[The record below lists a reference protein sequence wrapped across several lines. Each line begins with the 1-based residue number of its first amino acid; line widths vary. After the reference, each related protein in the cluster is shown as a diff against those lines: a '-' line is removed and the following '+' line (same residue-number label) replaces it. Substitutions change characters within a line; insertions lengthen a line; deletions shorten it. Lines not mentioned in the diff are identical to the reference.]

1 MTSSDKM
8 KLALAIVPDSDTEA
22 IIETLTSSKFSVTR
36 ISSTSGFLRR
46 GQATLLVGVEAE
58 KVQECIRI
66 IREHSAPA
74 IDSGLKRVVVFVLK
88 VDQFEQI

>member
-36 ISSTSGFLRR
+36 ISSTSGLLRR
-46 GQATLLVGVEAE
+46 GQATLLIGVEAE

-66 IREHSAPA
+66 IREHCAPA

-88 VDQFEQI
+88 LDQFEQI

>member
-1 MTSSDKM
+1 M
-8 KLALAIVPDSDTEA
+8 KLALAIVPDPDAEA
-22 IIETLTSSKFSVTR
+22 IIETLTNSKFRVTR
-36 ISSTSGFLRR
+36 ISSASGFLKH
-46 GQATLLVGVEAE
+46 GQAVLLIGVEAE
-58 KVQECIRI
+58 KVQECTRL

>member
-8 KLALAIVPDSDTEA
+8 KLALAIVPDPDAEA
-22 IIETLTSSKFSVTR
+22 IIETLTSSQFRVTR
-36 ISSTSGFLRR
+36 ISSSGGFLRR
-46 GQATLLVGVEAE
+46 GQTVLLIGVEAE
-58 KVQECIRI
+58 KVRECIRL

>member
-1 MTSSDKM
+1 M

-22 IIETLTSSKFSVTR
+22 IIETLTNSKFSVTR

-46 GQATLLVGVEAE
+46 GQATLLIGVEAE

-74 IDSGLKRVVVFVLK
+74 IDSGPKRVVVFVLK
-88 VDQFEQI
+88 VDQFEQV

>member
-8 KLALAIVPDSDTEA
+8 KLALAIVPDPDAEA
-22 IIETLTSSKFSVTR
+22 IIETLTNSMFSVTR

-46 GQATLLVGVEAE
+46 GQAILLIGVEAE
-58 KVQECIRI
+58 KVRECIRL

-74 IDSGLKRVVVFVLK
+74 IDSGLKHVIVFVLK

>member
-1 MTSSDKM
+1 MSSDKM
-8 KLALAIVPDSDTEA
+8 KLALALVPDADAES
-22 IIETLTSSKFSVTR
+22 IIEALTNSKFSVTR
-36 ISSTSGFLRR
+36 VSSTSGFLRR
-46 GQATLLVGVEAE
+46 GQATLLIGVEAE
-58 KVQECIRI
+58 KVQECIRL

>member
-88 VDQFEQI
+88 VDQFEKI

>member
-1 MTSSDKM
+1 M

-88 VDQFEQI
+88 VDQFEKI

>member
-8 KLALAIVPDSDTEA
+8 KLALAIIPDADAESV
-22 IIETLTSSKFSVTR
+22 IETLTSSKFRVTR
-36 ISSTSGFLRR
+36 ISSASGFLRR
-46 GQATLLVGVEAE
+46 GQAILLIGVESE
-58 KVQECIRI
+58 RVRECIRL

-74 IDSGLKRVVVFVLK
+74 IDSGLQHVVVFVLK